1 MRESLNRKL
10 AYLKQKRRRMI
21 GLILV
26 LIVLPDW
33 IARGQ
38 FWYGAAAWGWPFLR
52 AFYNSEV
59 GRLVLNHHRN
69 SADFCP
75 VEPRRW
81 QETRI

>member
-38 FWYGAAAWGWPFLR
+38 FWYGAAAWVAILEGL
-52 AFYNSEV
+52 
-59 GRLVLNHHRN
+59 L
-69 SADFCP
+69 
-75 VEPRRW
+75 
-81 QETRI
+81 